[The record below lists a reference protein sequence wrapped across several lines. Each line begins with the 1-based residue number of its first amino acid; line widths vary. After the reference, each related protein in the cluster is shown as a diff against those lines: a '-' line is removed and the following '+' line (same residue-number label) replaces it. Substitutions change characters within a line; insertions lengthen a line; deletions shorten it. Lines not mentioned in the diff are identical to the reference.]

1 MDKLLEEAEKAN
13 EVLRFVGAVD
23 VTSGKASV
31 KLDRYP
37 KVQCWIGMDSKPLKY
52 ITYWY
57 MISNYSYT
65 LLYILNIMLLIH
77 YDTIFWGDA

>member
-23 VTSGKASV
+23 VKSGKASV

-37 KVQCWIGMDSKPLKY
+37 KVRWIGMDSKPLKY

-57 MISNYSYT
+57 MISDY
-65 LLYILNIMLLIH
+65 
-77 YDTIFWGDA
+77 

>member
-1 MDKLLEEAEKAN
+1 MAKNSQLQPVSASVMMSSSARGNPRMDKLLEEAEKAN

-52 ITYWY
+52 ITY
-57 MISNYSYT
+57 
-65 LLYILNIMLLIH
+65 
-77 YDTIFWGDA
+77 

>member
-23 VTSGKASV
+23 VKSGKASV

-52 ITYWY
+52 FTY
-57 MISNYSYT
+57 
-65 LLYILNIMLLIH
+65 
-77 YDTIFWGDA
+77 